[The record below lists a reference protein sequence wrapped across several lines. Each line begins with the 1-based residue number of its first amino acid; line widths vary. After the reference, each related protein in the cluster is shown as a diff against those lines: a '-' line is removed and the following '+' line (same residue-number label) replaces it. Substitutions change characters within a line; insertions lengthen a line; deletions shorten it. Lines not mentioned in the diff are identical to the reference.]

1 MHPPNGSHLHTRT
14 AEVFLSGTTLA
25 RSGREERIVR
35 VLNII
40 GAAALAAAFPIVT
53 AAAGQTTTDKTKVEI
68 KDGKDVTVAGCLDRT
83 TEGRFVLTTAESGSL
98 KYVLVTDDDLG
109 KYVGHEVEVKG
120 KAADRGNAKV
130 KIEEKVKTDHEDRPD
145 TEARSETELKG
156 HLPDLHYLGVKS
168 VKRLSDRCD

>member
-1 MHPPNGSHLHTRT
+1 
-14 AEVFLSGTTLA
+14 V
-25 RSGREERIVR
+25 RS
-35 VLNII
+35 LNII
-40 GAAALAAAFPIVT
+40 GATVLAATFPIVT
-53 AAAGQTTTDKTKVEI
+53 ATAGQTTTDKTKVEI

-83 TEGRFVLTTAESGSL
+83 SEGRFVLTTTESGSL

-145 TEARSETELKG
+145 SEAHSETELKG
-156 HLPDLHYLGVKS
+156 HLPDMHYLGVKS